1 MSLSAKRGHPRTAFN
16 LIRLSF
22 RRLIWV
28 GLWCLVYGLSFIAPT
43 PAQQLKITFIVTDVD
58 NKPVPNA
65 QIKIARS
72 GKSVSTNCDGTPI
85 VAVSQP
91 GRSGGTPNATPTPTL
106 PDLPATGES
115 YTTNAQGVFVM
126 PNEKDF
132 PANQAPY
139 KITVTDANSNISSSE
154 LSGKLLQSLIVCDK
168 NKKTAFSTQSIYFP
182 IQLKGAD
189 NKPTDDR
196 FSPLATP
203 ASSPIPLDKQLEEI
217 ASNQTYMTYGLVGL
231 GLLSFAGLV
240 ITLRKRRGGSN
251 QKFYPG
257 GGVGDNPNEQ
267 SIGRYVEETNQA
279 LSKLSTKIDTK
290 FGSLE
295 TTLQNLSTDIQTLT
309 RSVMNIA
316 NQVSMLKR
324 GNQFPPKGFSQPK
337 SPLPAIPEHLPELAE
352 THFGDLEP
360 DTSSQ
365 DYATVYDT
373 AYFRA
378 LDAYRAAEKGENV
391 APNRY
396 LDPASSNAG
405 YGKTE
410 LVELSKNKNL
420 SSFWLFL
427 SNEQEGWVIPNVR
440 NISPNI
446 ASVFPSLS
454 SGQLPPEI
462 RPARATLDI
471 HRMVWQV
478 ESQR

>member
-139 KITVTDANSNISSSE
+139 KITVTDKGREYSSE
-154 LSGKLLQSLIVCDK
+154 LSEKLLQSLIVCDE
-168 NKKTAFSTQSIYFP
+168 KKTGFITQPLYFP
-182 IQLKGAD
+182 IQLND
-189 NKPTDDR
+189 SENTLT
-196 FSPLATP
+196 FAT
-203 ASSPIPLDKQLEEI
+203 SLFLLDKQAKQIE
-217 ASNQTYMTYGLVGL
+217 ANQTYMFYGLLGL
-231 GLLSFAGLV
+231 GLLSMVSLILTRLPV
-240 ITLRKRRGGSN
+240 RIKKGSN
-251 QKFYPG
+251 HSTRVNTQVSG
-257 GGVGDNPNEQ
+257 GNVEVNTDKQNIKEYLNELLRQ
-267 SIGRYVEETNQA
+267 LDVRMDERFN
-279 LSKLSTKIDTK
+279 
-290 FGSLE
+290 SLE
-295 TTLQNLSTDIQTLT
+295 KAVEQ
-309 RSVMNIA
+309 IA
-316 NQVSMLKR
+316 NNIKELSQIINTA
-324 GNQFPPKGFSQPK
+324 GNRAQGSERSNQLMYQNPSQPI
-337 SPLPAIPEHLPELAE
+337 SIPSLSSDYLAQTHLGEPEMELA
-352 THFGDLEP
+352 
-360 DTSSQ
+360 SSFQ
-365 DYATVYDT
+365 NWTDASDPIYSK
-373 AYFRA
+373 A
-378 LDAYRAAEKGENV
+378 LDAYRAAKKGENV
-391 APNRY
+391 APDRY

-410 LVELSKNKNL
+410 LKEATIKGL